1 MPGGLGRHPP
11 GVELAG
17 SLGVAGSPIAIT
29 CPYPR
34 PLSSMASRQ
43 KQLLREVEG
52 PLGTSASALPLAS
65 APATQ
70 LRVSSECVRSA
81 KRGVTKD
88 GVRGALAGGRACS
101 CMNSLNP
108 DVVRKGRE
116 GGYYYSTRFRA
127 GETRAQKG

>member
-17 SLGVAGSPIAIT
+17 SLGVASSPIAIT

-70 LRVSSECVRSA
+70 LRVSPERVRSA
-81 KRGVTKD
+81 KWG
-88 GVRGALAGGRACS
+88 
-101 CMNSLNP
+101 
-108 DVVRKGRE
+108 
-116 GGYYYSTRFRA
+116 
-127 GETRAQKG
+127 